1 MLLKEVHIIGFWNK
15 YNLDWYL
22 NESVN
27 ILSGINGA
35 GKTTLLDVIYALMK
49 NWTEANCLKKI
60 SRAKLL
66 FSEGYSIEYEKELT
80 NGKQQF
86 TYKKMML

>member
-15 YNLDWYL
+15 YSLDWYL

-35 GKTTLLDVIYALMK
+35 GKTTLIDVISHLMT
-49 NWTEANCLKKI
+49 NRTEAKCLKKI
-60 SRAKLL
+60 GQADLISPKDIQL
-66 FSEGYSIEYEKELT
+66 STKGTS
-80 NGKQQF
+80 
-86 TYKKMML
+86 